1 MHIYLIFLLTLFITG
16 GALGQSTLTIRISN
30 LRNDK
35 GLVYLELLDEN
46 ENSLQG
52 DSAKIG
58 NNSCTFT
65 LAKLTPER
73 YAFKFFHDENENRE
87 LDTNWLGIPKEGFG
101 FSNNPK
107 SRYGPPDFELTI
119 FDFKQD
125 TTIVCLINYL

>member
-1 MHIYLIFLLTLFITG
+1 MRIYLIFSLTLFITG
-16 GALGQSTLTIRISN
+16 GALGQSTLTIRITN
-30 LRNDK
+30 LRNNI
-35 GLVYLELLDEN
+35 GVVWLELLDEK

-52 DSAKIG
+52 DSAKIE
-58 NNSCTFT
+58 NNSCTITF
-65 LAKLTPER
+65 AKLTPGR
-73 YAFKFFHDENENRE
+73 YAFKCFHDENENRE

-107 SRYGPPDFELTI
+107 SRFGPPDFELTI